1 MAKFKYGQ
9 KVNRIEI
16 AERPLPD
23 EPLVLDRIRQRLAVK
38 VEYEMR
44 HIPESERELQID
56 RLMPVVEAL
65 VASAEGRRDLAAVC
79 AAGGAGGGGSAH
91 APGGEGVAA
100 RGSAANTAVEASR
113 PRQRTAAATCS
124 ST

>member
-16 AERPLPD
+16 PERPLPD
-23 EPLVLDRIRQRLAVK
+23 ESLVLERIRERLAVK

-79 AAGGAGGGGSAH
+79 ASYLREHRPETTVAEVEPERIAPRPASSGAAGGGG
-91 APGGEGVAA
+91 
-100 RGSAANTAVEASR
+100 RGR
-113 PRQRTAAATCS
+113 RRRRRR
-124 ST
+124 